1 MVTVAAANG
10 WEAGDVPRTG
20 AGLGSVHRGQDAESN
35 DSSDSEYDPVGDVPL
50 RWYDGYDHVGYD
62 LEGARIVRKRP
73 PSALERLAG
82 TEAADDWRVL
92 YDARSGNEIRLND
105 DQVALLLRL
114 CEGSSAGGGG
124 DVGGGTEEV
133 IAWAPSQPHPLDSAT
148 ESRRRFEPSRH
159 EARQVA
165 YLVRGLRE
173 GRIRPMRVL
182 LREREEQ
189 RSLRRYHY
197 DLWGGE
203 SEEAAADAPLSRAAR
218 AHQTRRLP
226 PPKPLPPGHAESYNP
241 PPEYL
246 PTDGEAEAWRKA
258 DPEDR
263 LLPFL
268 PRRYASLR
276 QVPAYEHLLR
286 ERFERC
292 LDLYLC
298 PRVLKSRER
307 IEDPAT
313 LLPPLPDPHELRPF
327 PSADRLRYVDAAAA
341 AATVPS
347 RLRAVAVYP
356 GSGQWLA
363 TAAEDGHVRVFDV
376 MSGCLLQRWNVAEM
390 LCGAG
395 YRPDAGSGNAAGG
408 ETAAAVAMPVVDVR
422 WIPAAIFGDE
432 TAATLDAQS
441 VQHPPYLVAACDAC
455 VVLFAVPL
463 PATTLAPDSVD
474 DRLTHADTPV
484 GEAPPGVE
492 WQMHDDV
499 ALGRRFLLIRHPQRV
514 RRLEVHHRG
523 DYLSAVV
530 GHHAARTTV
539 YIHQL
544 SRRRSHIPFRKR
556 LSTVQCT
563 AFHPSR
569 PFFFV
574 ASQQHIRVYS
584 LTTQSLAKR
593 LLPGVKWISS
603 LTVHPG
609 GDHVL
614 CGSYDRRLCW
624 FDLDAGE
631 RPYRSMH
638 NFDRAV
644 RAVAVH
650 DALPLFACADDSG
663 RVHVFHGTVYDRLDQ
678 DPLLVPLCTMRGHQP
693 VDGLGVFSVAFHP
706 RLPWLFS
713 VGADGQCVLWVER
726 G

>member
-1 MVTVAAANG
+1 MSSVVKGHDRVVAARATPNRSGDVSEMVTVAAANG

-286 ERFERC
+286 EARTHRGPG
-292 LDLYLC
+292 D
-298 PRVLKSRER
+298 V
-307 IEDPAT
+307 
-313 LLPPLPDPHELRPF
+313 
-327 PSADRLRYVDAAAA
+327 AAAA
-341 AATVPS
+341 AGPARAASLPVGGPFALRGCGGGGGDGAESSARCGGVP
-347 RLRAVAVYP
+347 
-356 GSGQWLA
+356 GQWPMA
-363 TAAEDGHVRVFDV
+363 GH
-376 MSGCLLQRWNVAEM
+376 
-390 LCGAG
+390 
-395 YRPDAGSGNAAGG
+395 
-408 ETAAAVAMPVVDVR
+408 
-422 WIPAAIFGDE
+422 
-432 TAATLDAQS
+432 
-441 VQHPPYLVAACDAC
+441 
-455 VVLFAVPL
+455 
-463 PATTLAPDSVD
+463 
-474 DRLTHADTPV
+474 
-484 GEAPPGVE
+484 
-492 WQMHDDV
+492 
-499 ALGRRFLLIRHPQRV
+499 
-514 RRLEVHHRG
+514 
-523 DYLSAVV
+523 
-530 GHHAARTTV
+530 
-539 YIHQL
+539 
-544 SRRRSHIPFRKR
+544 RRRRR
-556 LSTVQCT
+556 
-563 AFHPSR
+563 AR
-569 PFFFV
+569 
-574 ASQQHIRVYS
+574 A
-584 LTTQSLAKR
+584 
-593 LLPGVKWISS
+593 GV
-603 LTVHPG
+603 
-609 GDHVL
+609 
-614 CGSYDRRLCW
+614 
-624 FDLDAGE
+624 
-631 RPYRSMH
+631 
-638 NFDRAV
+638 
-644 RAVAVH
+644 
-650 DALPLFACADDSG
+650 
-663 RVHVFHGTVYDRLDQ
+663 
-678 DPLLVPLCTMRGHQP
+678 
-693 VDGLGVFSVAFHP
+693 
-706 RLPWLFS
+706 
-713 VGADGQCVLWVER
+713 
-726 G
+726 